1 MTPCLDML
9 KEAVDRSLIELA
21 PLSSPENRDFPTV
34 STVSNASTVSTVSTA
49 STVSTV
55 TTSAAARKR
64 FEQLLRQK
72 GRDLVT
78 TSRAVTKSICQLNNS
93 LKDQQEIV
101 FYVRVRWNSNELVVS
116 SILLSTVIGT
126 NHQKNR
132 GKLPFGHS
140 SIRQSGSKHEALDNE
155 RYSRPS
161 FVSMQ
166 RTHFIPSTLITSIKA
181 SFHPS
186 TNFAKCSLTVPKSRR
201 PSFSSARGSE
211 CFRIFA
217 ISSIPRSLD
226 RIPWSSTGFGVGNR
240 GEGE

>member
-21 PLSSPENRDFPTV
+21 PLSSPENKDFPTV
-34 STVSNASTVSTVSTA
+34 STVSTVSNASPVSP
-49 STVSTV
+49 VSTV

-64 FEQLLRQK
+64 FEQSLRQK

-126 NHQKNR
+126 NHQ
-132 GKLPFGHS
+132 
-140 SIRQSGSKHEALDNE
+140 
-155 RYSRPS
+155 
-161 FVSMQ
+161 
-166 RTHFIPSTLITSIKA
+166 
-181 SFHPS
+181 
-186 TNFAKCSLTVPKSRR
+186 
-201 PSFSSARGSE
+201 
-211 CFRIFA
+211 
-217 ISSIPRSLD
+217 
-226 RIPWSSTGFGVGNR
+226 
-240 GEGE
+240 

>member
-64 FEQLLRQK
+64 FEQSLRQK

-126 NHQKNR
+126 NHQ
-132 GKLPFGHS
+132 
-140 SIRQSGSKHEALDNE
+140 
-155 RYSRPS
+155 
-161 FVSMQ
+161 
-166 RTHFIPSTLITSIKA
+166 
-181 SFHPS
+181 
-186 TNFAKCSLTVPKSRR
+186 
-201 PSFSSARGSE
+201 
-211 CFRIFA
+211 
-217 ISSIPRSLD
+217 
-226 RIPWSSTGFGVGNR
+226 
-240 GEGE
+240 